1 MNTSWYEQKYCGL
14 LFDDPEKE
22 LYQKLVDELRARG
35 YASIV
40 LTNDPRLIAASKL
53 CGYDSLQVT
62 VRGIESFMKL

>member
-1 MNTSWYEQKYCGL
+1 VNTPWYEQEYCGL
-14 LFDDPEKE
+14 LFDDSNKE
-22 LYQKLVDELRARG
+22 IYNKLVDELRARG

-62 VRGIESFMKL
+62 VRGVESFMKC